1 MSGRCF
7 ILLGM
12 QKDRERPGM
21 PLPPSCIAQK
31 VWPSRIGQADE
42 DLGRNSQC
50 QRVYQCSSW
59 PGAAEQRVL
68 LRARSRQK
76 GPAGKG
82 KGQMRTGLSCKL
94 SKVFRVYVMTFYA
107 LLQVFLGESNTSY
120 KQIINC
126 CNELNLS
133 LITTSSER
141 LRRLNL
147 RPLTFIKLNFH
158 TSVGLNC
165 YWSLRFE
172 ALTPNK
178 YEFNKCLKTVMKLWQ
193 R

>member
-1 MSGRCF
+1 MCPASVTARQEIRNSPVKEEAGREEWAEMSGRCF

-59 PGAAEQRVL
+59 PGAAERRVL

-107 LLQVFLGESNTSY
+107 LL
-120 KQIINC
+120 
-126 CNELNLS
+126 
-133 LITTSSER
+133 
-141 LRRLNL
+141 
-147 RPLTFIKLNFH
+147 
-158 TSVGLNC
+158 
-165 YWSLRFE
+165 
-172 ALTPNK
+172 
-178 YEFNKCLKTVMKLWQ
+178 
-193 R
+193 